1 MQYFPVPILFSP
13 WVKTKRNFV
22 TIQMKANEQYTCI
35 SRDTQLFFGSRLW
48 VCMYRM
54 ESLKFERNSSV
65 SSDILHGSKFPNS
78 YWFKVVRN
86 IWKSYMWTEEWRII
100 WRKIIA
106 VIYATFNLRFRKES
120 QKKFKLVRDSFS
132 CHLKLK
138 RAHGFSDP
146 PAKFQKKGIGIVK
159 RVCCITCQEIMTGN
173 NEEQVV

>member
-1 MQYFPVPILFSP
+1 MSWKNLKNFLFPFSFLFFFFFVTKIKWKLLCSTFLCQCFFSP

-78 YWFKVVRN
+78 YWFEVVRN
-86 IWKSYMWTEEWRII
+86 IWKSYMWTEEL
-100 WRKIIA
+100 
-106 VIYATFNLRFRKES
+106 YTQLLRLRKES
-120 QKKFKLVRDSFS
+120 LKKIQA
-132 CHLKLK
+132 CT
-138 RAHGFSDP
+138 GFVFMSHK
-146 PAKFQKKGIGIVK
+146 AKKS
-159 RVCCITCQEIMTGN
+159 TWL
-173 NEEQVV
+173 